1 MLLMSKRKL
10 WVIIAACV
18 LVFVVAITITF
29 ACVISFLKK
38 DKLQQD
44 LTITSVEITQG
55 EAEVDSINEMFNSVI
70 QFGVLINHGNDIS
83 FYKTPKITWSIVDST
98 LDCTITQEGLFESRN
113 VIGNITVRVTVDG
126 KNQMS
131 DDICVS
137 ITPKLG
143 SILQNISVE
152 SIAIQE
158 YIEGQKFVPTSV
170 KMWADFGTY
179 TAQVTDFDY
188 SKDCL
193 TLGDND
199 LVLEYSHENIRKS
212 VVLPIVVKEKTLQEI
227 KIKTMPNKTSYVEG
241 EYFDPDGMVLVANY
255 EYIKDIVINNYL
267 VLNASSILTPNTST
281 VVITYSEGG
290 IVKEISIPIMVTPK
304 SLQSI
309 SLDLTNVKR
318 EYTQGQSLDTSN
330 LVVTANYQAMNKII
344 SNYQT
349 DKTGFLKTSDTEVV
363 VSYTEDG
370 ITKYQSFTIIVFA
383 PYSEVREVVLEN
395 PYDALVTWTYEY
407 SDENGNFHSD
417 FTELNVEDYNCPDLG
432 YDAVTGRYRIP
443 VGAEVTVMAI
453 NPAVIDF
460 LLDGISLELI
470 YPDTVG
476 KFILKSGTDPL
487 QISFNKMIQDKLT
500 IRFENGI
507 SGMSKAF
514 IYPDNWNAPMRASD
528 LSQISQI
535 YTDEKDY
542 YFIFTIGNEEYR
554 YNELVNLVIT
564 NNTLVSVV
572 RKEIDTASDCIQLNV
587 EYYNNIVLSVMV
599 NRVEENLLLKLP
611 QLERIGYSLDGFFC
625 QDSENIFENAS
636 FDSWLFNTA
645 TDGSKI
651 YAKYTLNAN
660 PQTGEVVNS
669 WYSQE
674 IETSIGTAMFS
685 LSFSSNG
692 TYSYLVKINGEKNC
706 WFKGVYN
713 YNGEVISLLSIET
726 DMLFLPITMSDI
738 ALNLSS
744 GNLIATMFVID
755 RLSIQQTE
763 ISLQY

>member
-18 LVFVVAITITF
+18 LVFLVAITITF
-29 ACVISFLKK
+29 ACVISSLKK

-44 LTITSVEITQG
+44 LTISSVEITQG

-98 LDCTITQEGLFESRN
+98 LDCTITQEGLFNSRD
-113 VIGNITVRVTVDG
+113 VIGNIIVRVTVDG

-179 TAQVTDFDY
+179 TAQVADFDY

-212 VVLPIVVKEKTLQEI
+212 VVLPIVVKEKILQEI

-241 EYFDPDGMVLVANY
+241 EYFDPDGTVLVANY

-267 VLNASSILTPNTST
+267 VLNASNILTPNTST
-281 VVITYSEGG
+281 VVISYSEGG

-344 SNYQT
+344 SSYQT

-395 PYDALVTWTYEY
+395 PYDALITWTYEY

-432 YDAVTGRYRIP
+432 YDAVTGRYSIP
-443 VGAEVTVMAI
+443 VGAEVTVTAI

-470 YPDTVG
+470 YPNTIG

-514 IYPDNWNAPMRASD
+514 IYPNNWNAPMRASD

-542 YFIFTIGNEEYR
+542 YFIYKIGNEEYR
-554 YNELVNLVIT
+554 YNELANLVIT
-564 NNTLVSVV
+564 DNLLVSVIREDV
-572 RKEIDTASDCIQLNV
+572 SETKDCIQLNI
-587 EYYNNIVLSVMV
+587 EYYNDIVLSVIV
-599 NRVEENLLLKLP
+599 NRLEESILLKLP
-611 QLERIGYSLDGFFC
+611 QIERIGYSFDGYFY
-625 QDSENIFENAS
+625 QDSEQIFDSNS
-636 FDSWLFNTA
+636 FNSWLFNTA
-645 TDGSKI
+645 IDGSKI
-651 YAKYTLNAN
+651 YAKYTLNAI
-660 PQTGEVVNS
+660 PQTGEIVNS

-692 TYSYLVKINGEKNC
+692 TYSYLVKINGEKNL
-706 WFKGVYN
+706 
-713 YNGEVISLLSIET
+713 SLIH
-726 DMLFLPITMSDI
+726 I
-738 ALNLSS
+738 
-744 GNLIATMFVID
+744 
-755 RLSIQQTE
+755 
-763 ISLQY
+763 

>member
-1 MLLMSKRKL
+1 MD
-10 WVIIAACV
+10 
-18 LVFVVAITITF
+18 T
-29 ACVISFLKK
+29 
-38 DKLQQD
+38 
-44 LTITSVEITQG
+44 
-55 EAEVDSINEMFNSVI
+55 N
-70 QFGVLINHGNDIS
+70 
-83 FYKTPKITWSIVDST
+83 

-137 ITPKLG
+137 ISPKLG

-158 YIEGQKFVPTSV
+158 DIEGQKFVPTSV

-179 TAQVTDFDY
+179 TAQVADFNY
-188 SKDCL
+188 PKDCL
-193 TLGDND
+193 TLGNND
-199 LVLEYSHENIRKS
+199 LVLEYAHENIRKS
-212 VVLPIVVKEKTLQEI
+212 VVMPIVVKEKTLQEV
-227 KIKTMPNKTSYVEG
+227 KIKTMPNKTSYIEG

-255 EYIKDIVINNYL
+255 EYIKDVVINNYL
-267 VLNASSILTPNTST
+267 VLNASNILTPNKNTIIIS
-281 VVITYSEGG
+281 YSEGG
-290 IVKEISIPIMVTPK
+290 IVKEISIPITVTPK

-318 EYTQGQSLDTSN
+318 EYTQGQSLDISN
-330 LVVTANYQAMNKII
+330 LIVTANYETMQKTI
-344 SNYQT
+344 SNYQIN
-349 DKTGFLKTSDTEVV
+349 KTVSLKTSDTEVV

-370 ITKYQSFTIIVFA
+370 ITKYQSFTITVFA

-395 PYDALVTWTYEY
+395 PYDALITWTYEY

-432 YDAVTGRYRIP
+432 YDAVTGRYSIP
-443 VGAEVTVMAI
+443 VGAEVTVTAI

-470 YPDTVG
+470 YPNTIG

-514 IYPDNWNAPMRASD
+514 IYPNNWNAPMRASD

-542 YFIFTIGNEEYR
+542 YFIYKIGNEEYR

-564 NNTLVSVV
+564 NDTLVSVV
-572 RKEIDTASDCIQLNV
+572 RKEIDAASDCIQLNI
-587 EYYNNIVLSVMV
+587 EYYNNIVLSVIV

-611 QLERIGYSLDGFFC
+611 QLERIGYSLDGFFY
-625 QDSENIFENAS
+625 QDSEQIFDSNS
-636 FDSWLFNTA
+636 FNSWLFNTA
-645 TDGSKI
+645 IDGSKI

-692 TYSYLVKINGEKNC
+692 TYNYLVKINGEKNC
-706 WFKGVYN
+706 WFNGVYN
-713 YNGEVISLLSIET
+713 YHGEVISLLSIET
-726 DMLFLPITMSDI
+726 DMLFLPITISDI
-738 ALNLSS
+738 AFNLSS
-744 GNLIATMFVID
+744 GNLIVTMFVID
-755 RLSIQQTE
+755 GLSIQQTE

>member
-1 MLLMSKRKL
+1 MIKRKL
-10 WVIIAACV
+10 WVIIVTCV
-18 LVFVVAITITF
+18 LAFVVAMAITII
-29 ACVISFLKK
+29 CVISSFKK
-38 DKLQQD
+38 EQD
-44 LTITSVEITQG
+44 LTITSVEITHG
-55 EAEVDSINEMFNSVI
+55 EALVDNINEKFNSVI

-83 FYKTPKITWSIVDST
+83 LYKTPKIIWSIVDT
-98 LDCTITQEGLFESRN
+98 NLDCTITQEGLFESRN

-137 ITPKLG
+137 ISPKLG

-179 TAQVTDFDY
+179 TAQVADFNY
-188 SKDCL
+188 PKDCL
-193 TLGDND
+193 TLGNND
-199 LVLEYSHENIRKS
+199 LVLEYAHENIRKS
-212 VVLPIVVKEKTLQEI
+212 VVLPIVVKEKTLQEV
-227 KIKTMPNKTSYVEG
+227 KIKTMPNKTSYIEG

-255 EYIKDIVINNYL
+255 EYIKDVVINNYL
-267 VLNASSILTPNTST
+267 VLNASNILTPNKNTIIIS
-281 VVITYSEGG
+281 YSEGG
-290 IVKEISIPIMVTPK
+290 IVKEISIPITVTPK

-318 EYTQGQSLDTSN
+318 EYTQGQSLDISN
-330 LVVTANYQAMNKII
+330 LIVTANYETMQKTI
-344 SNYQT
+344 SNYQIN
-349 DKTGFLKTSDTEVV
+349 KTVSLKTSDTEVV

-370 ITKYQSFTIIVFA
+370 ITKYQSFTITVFA

-395 PYDALVTWTYEY
+395 PYDALITWTYEY

-432 YDAVTGRYRIP
+432 YDAVTGRYSIP
-443 VGAEVTVMAI
+443 VGAEVTVTAI

-470 YPDTVG
+470 YPNTIG

-514 IYPDNWNAPMRASD
+514 IYPNNWNAPMRASD

-542 YFIFTIGNEEYR
+542 YFIYKIGNEEYR

-564 NNTLVSVV
+564 NDTLVSVV
-572 RKEIDTASDCIQLNV
+572 RKEIDAASDCIQLNI
-587 EYYNNIVLSVMV
+587 EYYNNIVLSVIV

-611 QLERIGYSLDGFFC
+611 QLERIGYSLDGFFY
-625 QDSENIFENAS
+625 QDSEQIFDSNS
-636 FDSWLFNTA
+636 FNSWLFNTA
-645 TDGSKI
+645 IDGSKI

-692 TYSYLVKINGEKNC
+692 TYNYLVKINGEKNC
-706 WFKGVYN
+706 WFNGVYN
-713 YNGEVISLLSIET
+713 YHGEVISLLSIET
-726 DMLFLPITMSDI
+726 DMLFLPITISDI
-738 ALNLSS
+738 AFNLSS
-744 GNLIATMFVID
+744 GNLIVTMFVID
-755 RLSIQQTE
+755 GLSIQQTE